1 MLTNLK
7 GALVFAA
14 ATVNTIVWF
23 TPLIGFTLLKLVI
36 PIRAFRRLMT
46 RWIMAMGENWI
57 SVNAFV
63 FGRVNGTHY
72 ELEGFDGLSR
82 DRWYVLVVNHQTW
95 VDIIALQTAFNR
107 RIPFLKFFV
116 KQQLLWFP
124 VLGIAFWA
132 MDMPFMKRY
141 SKAYLAKHPEKKGTD
156 LEQTRRAC
164 RKFNATPTSVINFV
178 EGTRFSEAKR
188 ERRESP
194 YRYLLPPRAGGI
206 AVTLSAM
213 GDLFD
218 ALLDVTIHYPD
229 GVPTFWDAMCGRF
242 RAVRIEVRQRRLQPW
257 LLEGDYIDDRDH
269 RRRFHRWLADLWRE
283 KDAIL
288 QRLNQPSIPAQDADA
303 QPARKESGQTHGPQT
318 TSEQQ

>member
-1 MLTNLK
+1 MLTNVK
-7 GALVFAA
+7 GVLVLTA
-14 ATVNTIVWF
+14 ATLNTFVWF
-23 TPLIGFTLLKLVI
+23 TPLILFTIVKLIV
-36 PIRAFRRLMT
+36 PVAGFRRLMT

-63 FGRVNGTHY
+63 FGRASGTRY
-72 ELEGFDGLSR
+72 ELEGFDELRR
-82 DRWYVLVVNHQTW
+82 DRWYVLLVNHQTW

-116 KQQLLWFP
+116 KQELIWFP
-124 VLGIAFWA
+124 LLGVAFWA
-132 MDMPFMKRY
+132 LDMPFMKRY
-141 SKAYLAKHPEKKGTD
+141 SKAYLARHPEKKGTD

-178 EGTRFSEAKR
+178 EGTRFSEEKR
-188 ERRESP
+188 RRRESP

-218 ALLDVTIHYPD
+218 ALLDVTVHYPE
-229 GVPTFWDAMCGRF
+229 GVPSFWDAMCGRF
-242 RAVRIEVRQRRLQPW
+242 SAVHIEITQRRLEPW
-257 LLEGDYIDDRDH
+257 LLQGDYLDDRDY
-269 RRRFHRWLADLWRE
+269 RRRFHRWLAELWQE

-288 QRLNQPSIPAQDADA
+288 HRLNQRSDGIEDPAARSQDRHA
-303 QPARKESGQTHGPQT
+303 GPQEPRHRAT
-318 TSEQQ
+318 EQQ